1 MEGRLGWGGG
11 PGPRFLE
18 EQGALLERVP
28 GSLHSRDPH
37 GAPSTDDLAVP
48 GSSSRC
54 PLPSSSQAGAGAPA
68 SSLQWSCPYPTGR
81 GGRCRRR
88 HPWTPAVTRSPALFR
103 GGLPAERGP
112 RGSPPPSPPRLP
124 PPAPLPPPA
133 RGSESAA
140 GAPTAGSRPL
150 PASAAGSAG
159 CRVPRAGS
167 SQLRWAPP
175 ASPPPSPGTWRLQLG
190 ACTALCDRLGTGCCS
205 PLGSRC
211 RSVARVWPRSPPC
224 SLTRQELAGAQAAE
238 PRPRALGEPVPGAG
252 GSHLRV
258 QRVRPALCP
267 PPTDATSVRRGPE
280 APTPQMQKPRLQ
292 VVGAGA
298 RACHQDPVLGTRLCS
313 WWPVSTHRCALLP
326 LAFLSWR
333 QVRTSVCP
341 PAVPPPGEQGRNPR
355 LCRPQPHLADRPRA
369 AGPQS
374 RADPDRALGRL
385 RVAGPG
391 CLCGALPG
399 PRVEGHG
406 SVSLG
411 PLSPQA
417 SLGQGST
424 DRRTD
429 KLLDGRLAD
438 VQ

>member
-1 MEGRLGWGGG
+1 M
-11 PGPRFLE
+11 
-18 EQGALLERVP
+18 
-28 GSLHSRDPH
+28 
-37 GAPSTDDLAVP
+37 
-48 GSSSRC
+48 
-54 PLPSSSQAGAGAPA
+54 
-68 SSLQWSCPYPTGR
+68 
-81 GGRCRRR
+81 
-88 HPWTPAVTRSPALFR
+88 TRSPALFR

-112 RGSPPPSPPRLP
+112 RGSPPLSPLRLP

-140 GAPTAGSRPL
+140 GVPTAGSRPL

-167 SQLRWAPP
+167 SQLRWAPR

-280 APTPQMQKPRLQ
+280 APTPQMQKLRLQ
-292 VVGAGA
+292 VVGGGQGLSP
-298 RACHQDPVLGTRLCS
+298 RPRPWDPSVLVVACVHP
-313 WWPVSTHRCALLP
+313 
-326 LAFLSWR
+326 
-333 QVRTSVCP
+333 QVRTSAPCFPVLETGLHLCVP
-341 PAVPPPGEQGRNPR
+341 TGRPAPRGAGVQPPPVPAAAPPR
-355 LCRPQPHLADRPRA
+355 RPPRA
-369 AGPQS
+369 AGP
-374 RADPDRALGRL
+374 RAAPCHGPWLPVRCAAWTTCGGPRLGLPRALVPAGLTRPGLHRPADRQTDGRA
-385 RVAGPG
+385 AGRRAVGHAPASYRRG
-391 CLCGALPG
+391 RPPESHALA
-399 PRVEGHG
+399 EH
-406 SVSLG
+406 
-411 PLSPQA
+411 PQA
-417 SLGQGST
+417 P
-424 DRRTD
+424 
-429 KLLDGRLAD
+429 DGRG
-438 VQ
+438 